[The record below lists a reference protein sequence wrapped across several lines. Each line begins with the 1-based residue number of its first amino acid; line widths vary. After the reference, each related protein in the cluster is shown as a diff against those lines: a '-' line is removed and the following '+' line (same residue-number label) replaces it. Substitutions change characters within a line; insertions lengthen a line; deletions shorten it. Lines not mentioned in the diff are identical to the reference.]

1 MMVTLGYNANADI
14 GNIVT
19 FFIPDNFQK
28 YLLNIVKDSD
38 NVCIESNLD
47 ISSKE
52 Y

>member
-14 GNIVT
+14 GKIVT
-19 FFIPDNFQK
+19 LSIPDNFPN